1 MKKIFLIA
9 LIGIGLS
16 AFAQQ
21 PVQNFSLLNVG
32 DNTTVS
38 LESFQ
43 SCSGLVVL
51 FTSNDCAYDGYYT
64 GRIKSL
70 INAYKGKIQFLLV
83 NSYIEPNEAADKM
96 KTKYDAWALGVPYLA
111 DKDQTAMECLSA
123 KKSPEAFLL
132 KNAGGKYVLA
142 YSGAIDDNPQVAN
155 DVKQNYLK
163 DAIDK
168 LLAGQKIETANNR
181 AVGCSVRR
189 K

>member
-1 MKKIFLIA
+1 MKKIFLFT
-9 LIGIGLS
+9 LLGLS
-16 AFAQQ
+16 LTAFAQQ
-21 PVQNFSLLNVG
+21 PVQNFSLVNVG

-43 SCSGLVVL
+43 SCTGLVVL

-64 GRIKSL
+64 SRLKSL
-70 INAYKGKIQFLLV
+70 INNYKGKIQFLLV
-83 NSYIEPNEAADKM
+83 NSYVEPNEAADKM
-96 KTKYDAWALGVPYLA
+96 KVKYDTWALGVPYLS
-111 DKDQTAMECLSA
+111 DKDQTAMECLGA

-132 KNAGGKYVLA
+132 KNTGGKYVLA

-168 LLAGQKIETANNR
+168 LLAGQKIDVVNVR